1 MTTAATLS
9 VLTTHLLRTECG
21 LATPRL
27 SFAGAALSGL
37 VLGPLAALASFPSP
51 PATVLLGSAVAGL
64 LTSLLCTLALLIP
77 ESWRQDNHRRQFWLL
92 GAAGAAG
99 LFGAALLLLFAH
111 RKAGLALVRPTDL
124 LQFLALLGLW
134 FAFVLLFLEH
144 RRLRRRTLD
153 ARAKLSA
160 LESQIRPHFFF
171 NTINTISALIPE
183 QPELAQQLLGR
194 FAGLF
199 RNLMDTRSGM
209 LVSLTRELDLVRDYL
224 EIEKARFGSRIRYT
238 LPSPVAAEGLT
249 LPSLTLQP
257 LVENAVR
264 HGIAKLIDGGEVS
277 VDLTADAGTYTLTV
291 SNPVED
297 PPSMDP
303 QVLLNA
309 RHSLDMIAGRLQ
321 LLYRGRARMWA
332 EYDGRFRMLI
342 RIPRSRSCVP

>member
-9 VLTTHLLRTECG
+9 VLKTDLLRAESG
-21 LATPRL
+21 LAHPRI
-27 SFAGAALSGL
+27 SIAGAALSGL
-37 VLGPLAALASFPSP
+37 LLGPLAALASLPSP

-64 LTSLLCTLALLIP
+64 LTSLLCSLALLFP
-77 ESWRQDNHRRQFWLL
+77 EAWTQGNHRRQFWLL
-92 GAAGAAG
+92 GAGAVG
-99 LFGAALLLLFAH
+99 LFGSGLLLLLAL
-111 RKAGLALVRPTDL
+111 RQAGLALARPTDL

-153 ARAKLSA
+153 ARAKLSG

-199 RNLMDTRSGM
+199 RNLMDTPGGK
-209 LVSLTRELDLVRDYL
+209 VVPLTRELDLVRDYL
-224 EIEKARFGSRIRYT
+224 EIEKARFGSRIRYA
-238 LPSPVAAEGLT
+238 LPPPGAAEGLT
-249 LPSLTLQP
+249 LPALTLQP

-264 HGIAKLIDGGEVS
+264 HGIAKLIDGGEVK
-277 VDLTADAGTYTLTV
+277 VDLTADTATYTLAV
-291 SNPVED
+291 SNPVDE
-297 PPSMDP
+297 PPSLDP
-303 QVLLNA
+303 HALLNA

-321 LLYRGRARMWA
+321 LLYGGRARMWA

-342 RIPRSRSCVP
+342 RIPRSKSCVP